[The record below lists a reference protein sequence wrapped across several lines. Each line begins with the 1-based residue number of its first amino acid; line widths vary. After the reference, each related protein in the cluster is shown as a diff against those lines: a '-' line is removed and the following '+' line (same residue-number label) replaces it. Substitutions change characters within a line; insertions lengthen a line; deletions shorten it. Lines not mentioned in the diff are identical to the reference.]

1 MNQSTLLL
9 SVIAVAVLPCRLPA
23 ADDLKIEFNDH
34 GPASIVHNGVE
45 LLATNGPGF
54 RLRDLNFV
62 DSQAKDGNRQVYEPK
77 LVSQQFDP
85 DKKTLVQQYAE
96 CRVECVFTPPA
107 CRR

>member
-23 ADDLKIEFNDH
+23 DDDLNIEFNDR

-45 LLATNGPGF
+45 LLATNRPGF

-62 DSQAKDGNRQVYEPK
+62 DSRGQGR
-77 LVSQQFDP
+77 
-85 DKKTLVQQYAE
+85 
-96 CRVECVFTPPA
+96 
-107 CRR
+107 